1 MKELRYTL
9 LSDGSSDSALIPVL
23 TWLLQAH
30 LVDCAIQHEW
40 ADLRRVPKSLKDT
53 FSKRIKLAVELYPC
67 ELLFIHRDAEKE
79 PRQKRVDEIRKAK
92 EEAGESVSVPT
103 VCVVP
108 VRMTEAWLLFDET
121 ALRRAAANPNGKHPL
136 QLPDL
141 TKLEDKPDP
150 KELLYK
156 LLGEA
161 SGLGSH
167 RRKKLRVEELVH
179 RVAEFI
185 DDFAS
190 LRAMPAFKALE
201 DELKQVIQEQDWG
214 SEPEV
219 R

>member
-53 FSKRIKLAVELYPC
+53 FSKRIQLAVELYPC